1 MNHFT
6 THQSFFL
13 VPLST
18 YDEEFKKIDQFL
30 KILDKSNIDSI
41 IESSYSKCSE
51 SGRKSYNPY
60 HLFSMIS
67 YCFAKSR
74 SSLREMED
82 MCRYDIR
89 VMYLM
94 DNQTPSH
101 KTIGE
106 FINEVIVPN
115 HHLLFARITDTII
128 EEYNLDISDQ
138 YLDGT
143 KLEANANKYKFVWKP
158 VKYHKS
164 LDKKIRLY
172 LDKIGIYINQKEYIK
187 SYQFYNY
194 INDYAN
200 LKNIN
205 IETIPS
211 GRGKKLSLEQRLCKE
226 GYKCLLKLIE
236 YEEKESICGDNRNSY
251 YKTDHD
257 ATAMALKTDYYSGH
271 GTNMHAAYNVQILV
285 SSGII
290 TYYDIFQDRT
300 DYYTL
305 IPMLDGYYKY
315 YGKYPKNLCAD
326 SGYGIY
332 SNYQYLDKHNI
343 GNYVKFLAWNGE
355 SSGKNPQKFFSDGN
369 TFLCLNKCAGIKIP
383 FDKNHHQRYK
393 DGILYQFEG
402 CEECGYA
409 YKCKEHLKN
418 KSGNSRAMEL
428 IPKYEFYKNEARI
441 NLLSRKGI
449 EIRVNRSIQVE
460 GTFGQIKENM
470 DYIRIRRRGINKV
483 VTEIMLVCLGRN
495 IRKIFAMIKSKKT
508 SDKYWIASPNLEAET
523 FKTVKLKKTKKL

>member
-41 IESSYSKCSE
+41 IEYSYSKCSE

-89 VMYLM
+89 AMYLM

-115 HHLLFARITDTII
+115 HHLLFTRITDTII

-143 KLEANANKYKFVWKP
+143 KLEANSNKYKFVWKP

-187 SYQFYNY
+187 SYQFYDY
-194 INDYAN
+194 INGYAK

-226 GYKCLLKLIE
+226 GYKYLLKLIE
-236 YEEKESICGDNRNSY
+236 YEEKESICGDNR
-251 YKTDHD
+251 
-257 ATAMALKTDYYSGH
+257 
-271 GTNMHAAYNVQILV
+271 
-285 SSGII
+285 
-290 TYYDIFQDRT
+290 R
-300 DYYTL
+300 
-305 IPMLDGYYKY
+305 
-315 YGKYPKNLCAD
+315 
-326 SGYGIY
+326 
-332 SNYQYLDKHNI
+332 
-343 GNYVKFLAWNGE
+343 
-355 SSGKNPQKFFSDGN
+355 
-369 TFLCLNKCAGIKIP
+369 LN
-383 FDKNHHQRYK
+383 
-393 DGILYQFEG
+393 
-402 CEECGYA
+402 
-409 YKCKEHLKN
+409 
-418 KSGNSRAMEL
+418 
-428 IPKYEFYKNEARI
+428 
-441 NLLSRKGI
+441 
-449 EIRVNRSIQVE
+449 
-460 GTFGQIKENM
+460 
-470 DYIRIRRRGINKV
+470 
-483 VTEIMLVCLGRN
+483 
-495 IRKIFAMIKSKKT
+495 
-508 SDKYWIASPNLEAET
+508 
-523 FKTVKLKKTKKL
+523 